1 MDDLDR
7 KLIALLRHDAR
18 LPVSS
23 LAASLKVSRAT
34 VKARIDRLVASGV
47 ILGFTVMLGAQDKTA
62 PVRAVMMV
70 EVEGH
75 RTEVIA
81 RRLQGFPEVRALHA
95 TNGAGIWS
103 PNWRRK
109 RSPISTGCCPRS
121 GWLTGSRPRKPVCC
135 SRRAR
140 AERGTS
146 APETRNGPPGAGR
159 S

>member
-95 TNGAGIWS
+95 TNGRWDLVAELETETLADFDRLLSAIRLVDGIAATETS
-103 PNWRRK
+103 LLLATRK
-109 RSPISTGCCPRS
+109 G
-121 GWLTGSRPRKPVCC
+121 
-135 SRRAR
+135 
-140 AERGTS
+140 
-146 APETRNGPPGAGR
+146 
-159 S
+159 